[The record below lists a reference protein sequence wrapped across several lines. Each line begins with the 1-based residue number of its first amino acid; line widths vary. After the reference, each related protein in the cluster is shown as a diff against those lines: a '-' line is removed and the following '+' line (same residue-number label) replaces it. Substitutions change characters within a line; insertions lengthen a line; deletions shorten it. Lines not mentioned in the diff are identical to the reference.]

1 MRHPRIILAA
11 VIAIVGIVAAC
22 TDSPVQ
28 PDAPLTPTPNDTSLQ
43 VNSLAPAV
51 GAPAIAN
58 PIVTFYAKAGENRQ
72 AFMYYRS
79 RPGRNDSTVFIR
91 FRVSNGSLL
100 ARPDGTPF
108 VDGDSILI
116 TMQLIDPEKL
126 IVRFSPSGLQ
136 FDPADPADIKF
147 NFLETD
153 DDLDDDGVVSA
164 SDSTYASLLSIWKR
178 ENANEPW
185 FKQTSI
191 LSTELHEIEAEV
203 TGFTEYIIAW

>member
-1 MRHPRIILAA
+1 MRHPRIVLAA
-11 VIAIVGIVAAC
+11 VVLIVSIVAAC
-22 TDSPVQ
+22 TESPVQ
-28 PDAPLTPTPNDTSLQ
+28 PDTPLTPTPNDTSLQ
-43 VNSLAPAV
+43 VNALAPAA

-58 PIVTFYAKAGENRQ
+58 PIVTFYAVAGESRQ

-79 RPGRNDSTVFIR
+79 RPGRTDSTVFIR

-100 ARPDGTPF
+100 ARPDGSPF
-108 VDGDSILI
+108 ADGDSILI

-126 IVRFSPSGLQ
+126 IVRFSPSGLR
-136 FDPADPADIKF
+136 FDPLDPADIKF

-153 DDLDDDGVVSA
+153 DDLDDDGVVTA
-164 SDSTYASLLSIWKR
+164 TDSTFTTMLAIWKR

-185 FKQTSI
+185 YKQTSI

-203 TGFTEYIIAW
+203 TGFTDYIIAW

>member
-1 MRHPRIILAA
+1 MRHPRIVLAA

-22 TDSPVQ
+22 TEVPVE
-28 PDAPLTPTPNDTSLQ
+28 PNEPLRPTANDTSLL
-43 VNSLAPAV
+43 VNALAPAV

-58 PIVTFYAKAGENRQ
+58 PVVTFYAVAGQNRQ

-79 RPGRNDSTVFIR
+79 RPGRADSTVFIR

-108 VDGDSILI
+108 ADGDSVLI
-116 TMQLIDPEKL
+116 TMTLIDPEKL
-126 IVRFSPSGLQ
+126 IVRFAPSGLQ
-136 FDPADPADIKF
+136 FDPLDPADIKF

-153 DDLDDDGVVSA
+153 DDLDDDGVITA
-164 SDSTYASLLSIWKR
+164 ADSTFATMLAIWKR

-185 FKQTSI
+185 YKQTSI